1 MLDKPIVKL
10 SSEFQETLDHLE
22 GSRKSFFITGRA
34 GTGKSTLLQAFRAA
48 THKKVVVLA
57 PTGVAALNVQ
67 GQTLHSF
74 FGFPPRPL
82 QKEEIKPRRYNK
94 LYQELDAIIIDE
106 ISMVRAD
113 MLDNIDYFLRLN
125 GKDPSK
131 PYGGIQMIFFGDLF
145 QLPPV
150 VSSPEEHILF
160 NTTYDSPYF
169 FSAKVMAQ
177 TDFEVIELHTM
188 YRQTDRRFI
197 RLLDEVRSNQMDEE
211 TLNAL
216 NERFQPD
223 PSEEDEARHFI
234 TLSARNATVNELNQR
249 KLNALNAP
257 MVVFSGLINGD
268 FNERLCPAE
277 MQLQLREGAQV
288 MFVRNDNSKKQYV
301 NGTIGQV
308 VALTNDTIKVEIN
321 SSEHGGAR
329 LVEVEKVKWETLR
342 YALNGKGEIVSEP
355 VGSFTQFPLRLAWAV
370 TIHKAQGK
378 TFDSVMIDLT
388 GGGAFEH
395 GQTYVA
401 LSRCRT
407 LGGIQLKS
415 KLRPQDIILDP
426 RVVEYYETR
435 FR

>member
-1 MLDKPIVKL
+1 
-10 SSEFQETLDHLE
+10 
-22 GSRKSFFITGRA
+22 
-34 GTGKSTLLQAFRAA
+34 
-48 THKKVVVLA
+48 
-57 PTGVAALNVQ
+57 
-67 GQTLHSF
+67 
-74 FGFPPRPL
+74 
-82 QKEEIKPRRYNK
+82 
-94 LYQELDAIIIDE
+94 
-106 ISMVRAD
+106 
-113 MLDNIDYFLRLN
+113 
-125 GKDPSK
+125 
-131 PYGGIQMIFFGDLF
+131 
-145 QLPPV
+145 
-150 VSSPEEHILF
+150 
-160 NTTYDSPYF
+160 
-169 FSAKVMAQ
+169 
-177 TDFEVIELHTM
+177 
-188 YRQTDRRFI
+188 
-197 RLLDEVRSNQMDEE
+197 
-211 TLNAL
+211 
-216 NERFQPD
+216 
-223 PSEEDEARHFI
+223 
-234 TLSARNATVNELNQR
+234 
-249 KLNALNAP
+249 
-257 MVVFSGLINGD
+257 
-268 FNERLCPAE
+268 

-378 TFDSVMIDLT
+378 TFDSVMIDLA